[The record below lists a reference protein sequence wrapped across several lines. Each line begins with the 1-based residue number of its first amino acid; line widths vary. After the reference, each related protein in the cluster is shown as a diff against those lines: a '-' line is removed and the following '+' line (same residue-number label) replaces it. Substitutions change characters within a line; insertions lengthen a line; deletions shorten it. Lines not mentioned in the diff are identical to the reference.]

1 MSAINTRTYK
11 LAKFL
16 VPILKCLTSNEYIA
30 KYSFDFTDNVDSI
43 FTKIPLEETI
53 NICINTIFENT
64 GRIEDL
70 SKIEF
75 NELLILVTESY
86 FILNEN
92 LCQQVD

>member
-16 VPILKCLTSNEYIA
+16 VSFLKCLTSNEYIT

-64 GRIEDL
+64 RRIEGL

-86 FILNEN
+86 FILNEK
-92 LCQQVD
+92 LYQQVD